1 MEAESV
7 LGEIEGG
14 DYNQG
19 RERADVVQ
27 RRSLKEEPRIE
38 GVRRRGRRRSHQL
51 ALHASGAIWRRR
63 RERKYGVRDK
73 KTQPWLDIFWI
84 YAAEE

>member
-51 ALHASGAIWRRR
+51 ALHASGAMEEEEGEEIRG
-63 RERKYGVRDK
+63 EGQKNPALVGHI
-73 KTQPWLDIFWI
+73 LDLRG
-84 YAAEE
+84 